1 MTVREFHRPLLGEVL
16 LSQHIKQRKKR
27 PNQDSRDVSRPKL
40 QCPRKEQTCSFDGDE
55 LPVKSIDQAIN
66 RLDARLRPCGLVAL
80 DMPRDGS
87 CFFHSLA
94 WWLVNTLGRSG
105 SRQLLVHHV
114 VNQGTVRNFLCDW
127 ATEHSEHVIDD
138 EGEETVRLLAIR
150 AALHDWQTPISD
162 HKELPEKERLALQ
175 VCPQHCNHHH
185 ATLMRGCMDA
195 PSCTDQ

>member
-1 MTVREFHRPLLGEVL
+1 MTVWRDIYGSTRDVP
-16 LSQHIKQRKKR
+16 LSQLMKQKKKR
-27 PNQDSRDVSRPKL
+27 PNQDSRDVPRPKL
-40 QCPRKEQTCSFDGDE
+40 QCPRKEQTCGFDGDE